1 MMNKLRFL
9 SLSVAAFLTP
19 VSLAATETALGTGA
33 AVTGLI
39 NSISTAPEDMLAQRL
54 SNHAHIRGDFGEVL
68 ASRAVLKR
76 ELGAGGWK
84 EVTPRTGRQGLDH
97 IFMRLDANGSPVE
110 LMVGESKYGTA
121 QLGKTADG
129 RQMSAHWQNARLVA
143 MANRYQEFATAR
155 PDSIRYAEPPLR
167 TRYKLDVHYPDGR
180 TRVFWRHDNKSPWF
194 FSGSSEELRL
204 AQSYARSYSD
214 LLRGA
219 GTGTIAY
226 KSRLFHVSP
235 VDGVMH
241 LSVYDAAGITDA
253 SGGYRNLKLLERVS
267 LPGYAGRGKVPVS
280 LNDNVALALQKVIPD
295 LADDEARTLA
305 TSVRNRMFLTP
316 DHTDYSR
323 MMMKTTAGAGLLAA
337 ALDSGLQ
344 LAMTG
349 EVSTLQTSQ
358 VFGLTALSM
367 HSSQKLETYLLRHS
381 TLRRSMGSF
390 GSLSSGAR
398 FLRGSVAAAAIF
410 SAVDVFASLSGNLPW
425 EQTGRNALVAG
436 GGAAG
441 GAIGVSGVMLLA
453 SQVGTAGTGAAI
465 SSLHGIAATNATMAW
480 LGGGT
485 LASGGGGMAAGAWVA
500 AAAGAAV
507 AIVVAGGVYVI
518 LDIVDT
524 AGQRSYLETFREVLH
539 PDASSP
545 GWIDSNW
552 RKLHPPVKVD
562 EVLSF

>member
-1 MMNKLRFL
+1 
-9 SLSVAAFLTP
+9 
-19 VSLAATETALGTGA
+19 
-33 AVTGLI
+33 
-39 NSISTAPEDMLAQRL
+39 
-54 SNHAHIRGDFGEVL
+54 
-68 ASRAVLKR
+68 
-76 ELGAGGWK
+76 
-84 EVTPRTGRQGLDH
+84 
-97 IFMRLDANGSPVE
+97 
-110 LMVGESKYGTA
+110 
-121 QLGKTADG
+121 
-129 RQMSAHWQNARLVA
+129 
-143 MANRYQEFATAR
+143 
-155 PDSIRYAEPPLR
+155 
-167 TRYKLDVHYPDGR
+167 
-180 TRVFWRHDNKSPWF
+180 
-194 FSGSSEELRL
+194 
-204 AQSYARSYSD
+204 
-214 LLRGA
+214 
-219 GTGTIAY
+219 
-226 KSRLFHVSP
+226 
-235 VDGVMH
+235 
-241 LSVYDAAGITDA
+241 
-253 SGGYRNLKLLERVS
+253 
-267 LPGYAGRGKVPVS
+267 
-280 LNDNVALALQKVIPD
+280 
-295 LADDEARTLA
+295 
-305 TSVRNRMFLTP
+305 
-316 DHTDYSR
+316 
-323 MMMKTTAGAGLLAA
+323 
-337 ALDSGLQ
+337 
-344 LAMTG
+344 MTG